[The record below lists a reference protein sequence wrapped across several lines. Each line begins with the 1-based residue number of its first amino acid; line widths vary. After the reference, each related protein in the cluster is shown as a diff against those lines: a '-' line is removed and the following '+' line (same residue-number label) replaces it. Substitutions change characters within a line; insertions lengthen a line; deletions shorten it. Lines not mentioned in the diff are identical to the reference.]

1 MPTVLFVCTA
11 NRVRSPM
18 AAELFRALL
27 KQRRKDWREWRV
39 ESAGTWAMPGQPV
52 VSEVQTVM
60 ARFGL
65 DVSSHRSREVNGD
78 ILEQADLILV
88 MEKNQREALRV
99 EYPELATRVYLLTEM
114 TGQTYDVPDPI
125 GGSLADFEQASAL
138 IRRLLEE
145 GWDRIV
151 ALSQQLSQERKR

>member
-1 MPTVLFVCTA
+1 VCTA

-27 KQRRKDWREWRV
+27 KQRRKAWREWRV
-39 ESAGTWAMPGQPV
+39 ESAGTWAMPGQLV

-99 EYPELATRVYLLTEM
+99 EYPELAARVYLLTEM

-125 GGSLADFEQASAL
+125 GG
-138 IRRLLEE
+138 
-145 GWDRIV
+145 
-151 ALSQQLSQERKR
+151 